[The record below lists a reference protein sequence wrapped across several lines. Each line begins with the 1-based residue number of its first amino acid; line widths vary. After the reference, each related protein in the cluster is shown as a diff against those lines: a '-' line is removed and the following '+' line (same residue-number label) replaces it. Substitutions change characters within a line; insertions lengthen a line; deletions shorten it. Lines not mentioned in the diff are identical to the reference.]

1 MATNKPLT
9 PEEAVDMGRR
19 AVGRRALMRT
29 LRDIFSY
36 RNPLLQFMDAYR
48 FNVIRWSA
56 SNLRE
61 PTLGKRVRLF
71 LGTRNPLRI
80 LRDNFRQNRADLT
93 ADWERAVIGRINLSL
108 EELGSIPLHS
118 RPRDLAK
125 RLDRVGRMI
134 NRMTGYEHCPSL
146 LTERLLLSTYRY
158 IFMAPHDRRFGAL
171 CPDGICGMLRQNG
184 VPPESLYYQNYE
196 SLLQGRE
203 TVIYEFTSNG
213 KGLQYL
219 RPLEHVRLDADPG
232 GYDMLP
238 ARRADSPFDSLW
250 GGRGRAALRKGG
262 KKRKG
267 YRKGEE
273 NGPEHKSQKD
283 KGQKQR
289 HEHVT
294 NYSPDKNKNYENR
307 TYRQASHGKEH
318 RLRTGRQ

>member
-9 PEEAVDMGRR
+9 PEEAVDMSRR

-36 RNPLLQFMDAYR
+36 RNPLRQFMDAYR

-125 RLDRVGRMI
+125 RLDRDVYKRQPLLRRDETVSDTLYVSAGHQQVDDSC
-134 NRMTGYEHCPSL
+134 TGV
-146 LTERLLLSTYRY
+146 
-158 IFMAPHDRRFGAL
+158 RR
-171 CPDGICGMLRQNG
+171 
-184 VPPESLYYQNYE
+184 PEST
-196 SLLQGRE
+196 LLHSFLFVF
-203 TVIYEFTSNG
+203 TV
-213 KGLQYL
+213 
-219 RPLEHVRLDADPG
+219 
-232 GYDMLP
+232 
-238 ARRADSPFDSLW
+238 RRAAGVFH
-250 GGRGRAALRKGG
+250 GG
-262 KKRKG
+262 
-267 YRKGEE
+267 
-273 NGPEHKSQKD
+273 Q
-283 KGQKQR
+283 
-289 HEHVT
+289 
-294 NYSPDKNKNYENR
+294 
-307 TYRQASHGKEH
+307 
-318 RLRTGRQ
+318 

>member
-1 MATNKPLT
+1 
-9 PEEAVDMGRR
+9 
-19 AVGRRALMRT
+19 MRT

-36 RNPLLQFMDAYR
+36 RNPLRQFMDAYR

-61 PTLGKRVRLF
+61 PTPGKRVRLF

-93 ADWERAVIGRINLSL
+93 ADWEKAVIGRINLSL

-146 LTERLLLSTYRY
+146 LAERLLLSTYRY

-219 RPLEHVRLDADPG
+219 RPLEHVRLDAGPD

-238 ARRADSPFDSLW
+238 ARRPDSPKAPSIPHGAEEGVPLSEKVEKN
-250 GGRGRAALRKGG
+250 GRNTAR
-262 KKRKG
+262 KKRTARNAKA
-267 YRKGEE
+267 
-273 NGPEHKSQKD
+273 QKT
-283 KGQKQR
+283 KA
-289 HEHVT
+289 
-294 NYSPDKNKNYENR
+294 KNKGM
-307 TYRQASHGKEH
+307 S
-318 RLRTGRQ
+318 L

>member
-36 RNPLLQFMDAYR
+36 RNPLRQFMDAYR

-61 PTLGKRVRLF
+61 PTPGKRVRLF

-203 TVIYEFTSNG
+203 TVIYEFTSDG
-213 KGLQYL
+213 KGQQYL
-219 RPLEHVRLDADPG
+219 RPLEHVRLDAGPG

-238 ARRADSPFDSLW
+238 ARRSDSPKVTSVSQGAEEAVPLSEKV
-250 GGRGRAALRKGG
+250 GKNGRNTARE
-262 KKRKG
+262 KRTVRNTKV
-267 YRKGEE
+267 K
-273 NGPEHKSQKD
+273 NTVKNTKA
-283 KGQKQR
+283 
-289 HEHVT
+289 
-294 NYSPDKNKNYENR
+294 KNK
-307 TYRQASHGKEH
+307 GIKM
-318 RLRTGRQ
+318 

>member
-1 MATNKPLT
+1 MATNKTLT
-9 PEEAVDMGRR
+9 PEEAVDMSRR

-36 RNPLLQFMDAYR
+36 HNPLRQFMDAYR

-80 LRDNFRQNRADLT
+80 FRDNFRQNRADLT

-146 LTERLLLSTYRY
+146 LTEKLLLSTYRY
-158 IFMAPHDRRFGAL
+158 IFMAPHDRRFGTL

-203 TVIYEFTSNG
+203 TVIYEFASGG
-213 KGLQYL
+213 KGQQYL
-219 RPLEHVRLDADPG
+219 RPLEHVRLDAGPG
-232 GYDMLP
+232 GYDMRP
-238 ARRADSPFDSLW
+238 ARRPDGPKDPSVSQGAEEAVPLSEKMEKN
-250 GGRGRAALRKGG
+250 GRNIARE
-262 KKRKG
+262 KRTVRNTKV
-267 YRKGEE
+267 K
-273 NGPEHKSQKD
+273 NTKA
-283 KGQKQR
+283 
-289 HEHVT
+289 
-294 NYSPDKNKNYENR
+294 KNKGIR
-307 TYRQASHGKEH
+307 M
-318 RLRTGRQ
+318 

>member
-1 MATNKPLT
+1 MATNKTLT
-9 PEEAVDMGRR
+9 PEEAVDMSRR

-36 RNPLLQFMDAYR
+36 HNPLRQFMDAYR

-134 NRMTGYEHCPSL
+134 NR
-146 LTERLLLSTYRY
+146 
-158 IFMAPHDRRFGAL
+158 
-171 CPDGICGMLRQNG
+171 
-184 VPPESLYYQNYE
+184 
-196 SLLQGRE
+196 
-203 TVIYEFTSNG
+203 
-213 KGLQYL
+213 
-219 RPLEHVRLDADPG
+219 
-232 GYDMLP
+232 
-238 ARRADSPFDSLW
+238 
-250 GGRGRAALRKGG
+250 
-262 KKRKG
+262 
-267 YRKGEE
+267 
-273 NGPEHKSQKD
+273 
-283 KGQKQR
+283 
-289 HEHVT
+289 
-294 NYSPDKNKNYENR
+294 
-307 TYRQASHGKEH
+307 
-318 RLRTGRQ
+318 

>member
-1 MATNKPLT
+1 MATNKTLT
-9 PEEAVDMGRR
+9 PEEAVDMSRR

-36 RNPLLQFMDAYR
+36 HNPLRQFMDAYR

-146 LTERLLLSTYRY
+146 LTEKLLLSTYRY
-158 IFMAPHDRRFGAL
+158 IFMAPHDRRFGTL

-203 TVIYEFTSNG
+203 TVIYEFASGG
-213 KGLQYL
+213 KGQQYL
-219 RPLEHVRLDADPG
+219 RPLEHVRLDAGPE

-238 ARRADSPFDSLW
+238 ARRPDGPKDPSVSQGAEEAVPLSEKMEKN
-250 GGRGRAALRKGG
+250 GRNIARE
-262 KKRKG
+262 KRTVRNTKV
-267 YRKGEE
+267 K
-273 NGPEHKSQKD
+273 NTKA
-283 KGQKQR
+283 
-289 HEHVT
+289 
-294 NYSPDKNKNYENR
+294 KNKGIR
-307 TYRQASHGKEH
+307 M
-318 RLRTGRQ
+318 

>member
-1 MATNKPLT
+1 
-9 PEEAVDMGRR
+9 MGRR

-36 RNPLLQFMDAYR
+36 RNPLRQFMDAYR

-203 TVIYEFTSNG
+203 TVIYEFTSGG

-219 RPLEHVRLDADPG
+219 RPLEHVRLDAGPAG
-232 GYDMLP
+232 MTCFPPAGP
-238 ARRADSPFDSLW
+238 TARRPLPFPMGRKMPYRSPK
-250 GGRGRAALRKGG
+250 RRKKTEGV
-262 KKRKG
+262 
-267 YRKGEE
+267 
-273 NGPEHKSQKD
+273 P
-283 KGQKQR
+283 
-289 HEHVT
+289 
-294 NYSPDKNKNYENR
+294 
-307 TYRQASHGKEH
+307 
-318 RLRTGRQ
+318 

>member
-9 PEEAVDMGRR
+9 SEEAVDMGRR

-36 RNPLLQFMDAYR
+36 RNPLRQFMDAYR

-158 IFMAPHDRRFGAL
+158 IFMAPHDQAVRRPLPGR
-171 CPDGICGMLRQNG
+171 DLRDAAA
-184 VPPESLYYQNYE
+184 ERRAA
-196 SLLQGRE
+196 GRACITRTTKACCKE
-203 TVIYEFTSNG
+203 GRRSSTSSPLAG
-213 KGLQYL
+213 KGYNICV
-219 RPLEHVRLDADPG
+219 P
-232 GYDMLP
+232 
-238 ARRADSPFDSLW
+238 W
-250 GGRGRAALRKGG
+250 
-262 KKRKG
+262 
-267 YRKGEE
+267 
-273 NGPEHKSQKD
+273 N
-283 KGQKQR
+283 
-289 HEHVT
+289 T
-294 NYSPDKNKNYENR
+294 
-307 TYRQASHGKEH
+307 
-318 RLRTGRQ
+318 